1 MIGTNI
7 KKLRLEQGM
16 TQKALADKLFVSAQA
31 VSRWENNEV
40 EPSIGTIIELAKIFG
55 VSTDDLLG
63 SGIPEP
69 ASEPESVE
77 PEIVI
82 EKEYVYK
89 DPPPQILTLCTRCN
103 NPIYQKQDIVRVYE
117 DKIICKSCDEKEKK
131 QNLQNRVYK
140 SERRRR
146 LSFILGPLASV
157 VSLLILLGLGCFNSL
172 GNGALCVLFS
182 ISMFTFVSCFLLAN
196 NFVGDMALTIFSW
209 GFIKMPMLIFSFS
222 IDGCL
227 GFIVAKIILFL
238 MGLVVGIFFALL
250 AIGIGGFVS
259 LFVYPFAIKNNF
271 NHPERIDEF
280 S

>member
-63 SGIPEP
+63 SGMSEQT
-69 ASEPESVE
+69 AEPEVIE
-77 PEIVI
+77 PEIVV

-89 DPPPQILTLCTRCN
+89 DPPPQILALCTRCN

-117 DKIICKSCDEKEKK
+117 DKIICKSCDEKETK
-131 QNLQNRVYK
+131 QNLQNRIYK

-157 VSLLILLGLGCFNSL
+157 LSFLILFALGYVNSV
-172 GNGALCVLFS
+172 GSGALCVLFS

-196 NFVGDMALTIFSW
+196 NFVGEMALTIFSW

-227 GFIVAKIILFL
+227 GFIAAKIILFL
-238 MGLVVGIFFALL
+238 LGLAVGVFFALL

-259 LFVYPFAIKNNF
+259 LFVYPFAIRRNF
-271 NHPERIDEF
+271 NHPEQIDEF